1 MKNNQTKL
9 WVTLLI
15 FTLLFSLFTVYVT
28 SKENLSVSAKSAAL
42 YEPDSDTFIY
52 KKNFN
57 LRLPMAST
65 TKIMTALLALEVLDT
80 EKNVKIDERAVGV
93 DGSSIYLEAGEEM
106 SVMDLVYATMLASAN
121 DAAEALAYEIAGD
134 IDSFS
139 SFMNERAYE
148 IGLKDTNF
156 LNPHGLDASG
166 HYTTAHDLALICAE
180 ALKNPTF
187 RTVSSTYKRVIES
200 NLKTRTVVNH
210 NKLLKAYD
218 GCIGVKTGYT
228 KISGRSLVSAAER
241 DGITLIA
248 VTINAPN
255 DWTDHKAMLDLG
267 FSKATNVAKSQ

>member
-80 EKNVKIDERAVGV
+80 EKTVKIDERAVGV

-106 SVMDLVYATMLASAN
+106 SVLDLVYATMLASAN
-121 DAAEALAYEIAGD
+121 DAAEALAYEIAG
-134 IDSFS
+134 
-139 SFMNERAYE
+139 
-148 IGLKDTNF
+148 
-156 LNPHGLDASG
+156 
-166 HYTTAHDLALICAE
+166 
-180 ALKNPTF
+180 
-187 RTVSSTYKRVIES
+187 
-200 NLKTRTVVNH
+200 
-210 NKLLKAYD
+210 
-218 GCIGVKTGYT
+218 
-228 KISGRSLVSAAER
+228 
-241 DGITLIA
+241 
-248 VTINAPN
+248 
-255 DWTDHKAMLDLG
+255 
-267 FSKATNVAKSQ
+267 